1 MAITLTSAF
10 KNSIFTDLLDD
21 AKYGDLTLLFKI
33 FDSTDTLKDSFTK
46 SVNYFDVASGQVSFN
61 TSTGGNLVFTIPPS
75 TTDIYKIELW
85 GDFTV
90 GSAAGVLA
98 KWVLEATPTDERLD
112 YPNGGTCALAQ
123 WVMSLSTE

>member
-1 MAITLTSAF
+1 MAIRLASTF
-10 KNSIFTDLLDD
+10 KNALFSDLLDD
-21 AKYGDLTLLFKI
+21 AKYGDETLLFKI

-46 SVNYFDVASGQVSFN
+46 SVSYFKVGGGDVEFN